1 MAGKKALVVLAK
13 GAEEMEAVI
22 SIDVLRRAKID
33 TVVAGLDGVDIVQC
47 SRGVY
52 VKPDNS
58 LEEVKQV
65 NHDCFGHCIFLYTID
80 AANMLSTF
88 CRP

>member
-1 MAGKKALVVLAK
+1 MPLYVL
-13 GAEEMEAVI
+13 
-22 SIDVLRRAKID
+22 LQID

-58 LEEVKQV
+58 LEEVKKV
-65 NHDCFGHCIFLYTID
+65 TMIVLGIVFSDI
-80 AANMLSTF
+80 
-88 CRP
+88 P